1 VKEFFETLLLGQPR
15 SSSKS
20 SGETPDQ
27 IVTKMVERMAAELP
41 DQVPLNIEENPTS
54 LQIFRFQEISQ
65 INRLLRVMK

>member
-1 VKEFFETLLLGQPR
+1 
-15 SSSKS
+15 
-20 SGETPDQ
+20 
-27 IVTKMVERMAAELP
+27 MVERMAAELP